1 MAFDYYRNN
10 SKIGLDKE
18 TTFSGIADLNMDT
31 AFKLSGGVFTSLQDI
46 AIQLAAISA
55 SPTISNITSGG
66 VQSIIESARDTFNVF
81 AVVGYNSVAENLGG
95 VSSSTGTTS
104 FSSPGFVYNSSS
116 SNIISTGYDIEL
128 IKDAPGIISA
138 INNKRWMASAVFDGT
153 SNSNRFKGIILWVFT
168 SHAVN
173 ANGAFVGNRI
183 VTKTRDIFYPAGS
196 SSDYHEVLKVI
207 IDTNGTILTSDVTG
221 GDNSGWNFSNGSSA
235 NTTGYNS
242 TSRISGD
249 DGAWGYNMST
259 ETDGNAPGPPLST
272 SQTGFGINN
281 HDSGDSTADDVYWN
295 GSVTAATA
303 NVSYI
308 FTGDRL
314 P

>member
-10 SKIGLDKE
+10 SKIGLEKE

-31 AFKLSGGVFTSLQDI
+31 AFKLAGGVFTSLQDI

-104 FSSPGFVYNSSS
+104 FSSSGFVYNSSS

-128 IKDAPGIISA
+128 ITDAPSTIGA
-138 INNKRWMASAVFDGT
+138 INNKPWMASAVFDGT

-173 ANGAFVGNRI
+173 ASGVFVSNRI

-196 SSDYHEVLKVI
+196 STNYHEVFKVI
-207 IDTNGTILTSDVTG
+207 IDITG
-221 GDNSGWNFSNGSSA
+221 GNNSGWNFSNGSGA
-235 NTTGYNS
+235 GTTGYNS

-259 ETDGNAPGPPLST
+259 ETDGNAPGPSLSA

-281 HDSGDSTADDVYWN
+281 ADSSDSTADDVYWN
-295 GSVTAATA
+295 GLIYGSSS

>member
-10 SKIGLDKE
+10 SKIGLEKE

-31 AFKLSGGVFTSLQDI
+31 AFKLAGGVFSSLQDI

-55 SPTISNITSGG
+55 SPTISNVTAGG

-81 AVVGYNSVAENLGG
+81 AVVGYNNVAENLGG

-104 FSSPGFVYNSSS
+104 FSSPRFVYNSSS

-128 IKDAPGIISA
+128 IKDAPSTINT
-138 INNKRWMASAVFDGT
+138 INNKPWMASAVFDGS

-173 ANGAFVGNRI
+173 ASGVFVSNRI

-196 SSDYHEVLKVI
+196 STNYHEVFKVI
-207 IDTNGTILTSDVTG
+207 IDTDGTILTSDLTG
-221 GDNSGWNFSNGSSA
+221 GNNSGWNFSNGSGA
-235 NTTGYNS
+235 GTTGYNS

-249 DGAWGYNMST
+249 DGAWGYNMTT
-259 ETDGNAPGPPLST
+259 ETDGNAPGPALST

-281 HDSGDSTADDVYWN
+281 ADSSDATADDVYWN
-295 GSVTAATA
+295 GFVYAGGS

>member
-10 SKIGLDKE
+10 SKIGLEKE
-18 TTFSGIADLNMDT
+18 ATFSGIADLNMDT
-31 AFKLSGGVFTSLQDI
+31 AFKLAGGVFTSLQDI
-46 AIQLAAISA
+46 AKQLAAISA

-104 FSSPGFVYNSSS
+104 FSSSGFVYNSSS

-128 IKDAPGIISA
+128 IKDAPTTISA
-138 INNKRWMASAVFDGT
+138 INNRAWMASAVFDGT
-153 SNSNRFKGIILWVFT
+153 SNSDRFKGIILWVFNNR
-168 SHAVN
+168 AVN
-173 ANGAFVGNRI
+173 SSGVFAANRI

-196 SSDYHEVLKVI
+196 SSNYHEVLKVI
-207 IDTNGTILTSDVTG
+207 IDTDGTILTSDVTG
-221 GDNSGWNFSNGSSA
+221 GDNSGWNFSNGSA
-235 NTTGYNS
+235 TDTTGYNS

-249 DGAWGYNMST
+249 DGAWGYNMTT
-259 ETDGNAPGPPLST
+259 ETDGNSPGPSLST

-281 HDSGDSTADDVYWN
+281 ADSSDGTADDVYWN
-295 GSVTAATA
+295 GSVYAGGS